1 MAGIA
6 ESEAQTRLE
15 AIGGRLQVLSANLAV
30 KETALR
36 QREEGAVAL
45 AAERRLFWSGRP
57 VADVEGELES
67 AADAARKKSAEAAS
81 ALGEAEPR
89 CASVAGRRDAAMA
102 VRISAEASRNKAAN
116 DLNTAIVA
124 VDLDEKKL
132 RDILALGEEW
142 LTVTRGRFIILDGTL
157 RDAATILEER
167 RNGLTL
173 HEEGERPVMTEEA
186 IAPAKANVAARIE
199 ELDQALIVERI
210 KLEADAAARETVGS
224 LRPVISSQEEKTRL
238 WQGINELIGSADGK
252 KFRSFAQSLTLDL
265 LLSLANEHLQSL
277 APRFAVMRVPASE
290 MELQMV
296 DRDMGDDIRSVNNI
310 SGGESFLVS
319 LALALGLSSLASG
332 TTRIGSLFIDE
343 GFGSLDQDTL
353 DVALSTLDALQASG
367 RMVGVIS
374 HVAGLTE
381 RIGTRI
387 EVKPCGGGRSRV
399 QVKGV

>member
-1 MAGIA
+1 
-6 ESEAQTRLE
+6 
-15 AIGGRLQVLSANLAV
+15 
-30 KETALR
+30 
-36 QREEGAVAL
+36 
-45 AAERRLFWSGRP
+45 
-57 VADVEGELES
+57 
-67 AADAARKKSAEAAS
+67 
-81 ALGEAEPR
+81 
-89 CASVAGRRDAAMA
+89 
-102 VRISAEASRNKAAN
+102 
-116 DLNTAIVA
+116 
-124 VDLDEKKL
+124 
-132 RDILALGEEW
+132 
-142 LTVTRGRFIILDGTL
+142 
-157 RDAATILEER
+157 
-167 RNGLTL
+167 
-173 HEEGERPVMTEEA
+173 
-186 IAPAKANVAARIE
+186 
-199 ELDQALIVERI
+199 LDQALIVERI